1 MNPHKSKSGLARIW
15 RALLYSRKGLR
26 DAWRHEHAFRQE
38 VVLALCLTP
47 VIVFAP
53 VSLVERAA
61 MAATLL
67 LVLIVELLNSAIESA
82 VDRVSLDEH
91 ELSGRAKD
99 MGSAAVLLALVLAG
113 VVWAAILFPLA
124 RALLG

>member
-1 MNPHKSKSGLARIW
+1 MNPHKSKPGMARIW
-15 RALLYSRKGLR
+15 RALLYSRRGLR
-26 DAWRHEHAFRQE
+26 EAWRHEHAFRQE
-38 VVLALCLTP
+38 LILVLCLAP
-47 VIVFAP
+47 VIVLVP

-67 LVLIVELLNSAIESA
+67 LVLIVELLNSAIEA
-82 VDRVSLDEH
+82 VVDRVSLDHH

-113 VVWAAILFPLA
+113 LTWAAILFPVA
-124 RALLG
+124 RSMFS